1 MESLLLTEYG
11 VLFVIMC
18 VPGILP
24 VVGQNTSGTR
34 TSTFKCT
41 YEEEPTVFCTL
52 QPNSGWSIK
61 TTGEVDISGDH
72 TTNSTEGHVAVVESD
87 LDSVLTISPLR
98 IVDSAVVSVHYYM
111 HSNSIKPP
119 YPFLNVSVLCE
130 PSDPDLGKPETL
142 TSYEGSSW
150 RRWAEAR
157 LYVSPDSGCK
167 VFTVLIKGRRGD
179 GTLAIDDVQL
189 RADEP
194 APSRLLGS
202 SSTTVDDV
210 TSYTVEPF
218 VESPDGV
225 MVTSCFFNNSDDPF
239 CGWENPHHGNLV
251 WMRRRGQ
258 TPTTK
263 TGPMEARPDG
273 DGYYVHIEASTVMN
287 EDHDN
292 FTASLYTPE
301 ITQTDAKYMCAKF
314 YYHMYGKDIGTFSVF
329 IQYGMDTLTRRLLYE
344 LGEKDQHWYR
354 ASVTFAATFQPFRL
368 LFEATA
374 YPGRQFGD
382 IALDDVVIMTGRC
395 PKETEPTEAPTSGG
409 AQNHFLQ
416 PTRTETIIIAAIL
429 GGIVVVLLVAV
440 IALGAPLLIKSF
452 KRSRCYRRRRGGR
465 QQGNTP
471 MARTQS
477 QSPFS
482 RDELWGTYFSRRFRN
497 RPPSYRTYQRQV
509 AAEQQLR
516 RINAATLAPPTEGEP
531 PPAYDDVFNS
541 AYNQLDD
548 PPEAEVMT
556 TLEPV
561 PEEGITPDTPAENEG
576 EENQNPDESL
586 DKLEERLQKKPK
598 RRRAVDKDTFTVDIE
613 ATSEVEEDDDD
624 NDSTVQSNLEDTEN
638 TQVDVENEDTE
649 SGQVNQTEVQ
659 IQTEPVTN
667 NEESR
672 NTSDNSCQS
681 SDDVR
686 IVIRLP
692 SVRPPPADDSDGG
705 ITNAAFEGDNEGET
719 EYEEIRVSDREEDRS
734 C

>member
-72 TTNSTEGHVAVVESD
+72 TTNSTEGHVAVIESD

-130 PSDPDLGKPETL
+130 PSDPEVGKPETL

-194 APSRLLGS
+194 TPSRLLGS

-548 PPEAEVMT
+548 PP
-556 TLEPV
+556 
-561 PEEGITPDTPAENEG
+561 G
-576 EENQNPDESL
+576 
-586 DKLEERLQKKPK
+586 
-598 RRRAVDKDTFTVDIE
+598 
-613 ATSEVEEDDDD
+613 
-624 NDSTVQSNLEDTEN
+624 
-638 TQVDVENEDTE
+638 
-649 SGQVNQTEVQ
+649 SGK
-659 IQTEPVTN
+659 
-667 NEESR
+667 
-672 NTSDNSCQS
+672 
-681 SDDVR
+681 
-686 IVIRLP
+686 
-692 SVRPPPADDSDGG
+692 
-705 ITNAAFEGDNEGET
+705 
-719 EYEEIRVSDREEDRS
+719 
-734 C
+734 

>member
-1 MESLLLTEYG
+1 MR
-11 VLFVIMC
+11 I
-18 VPGILP
+18 
-24 VVGQNTSGTR
+24 TS
-34 TSTFKCT
+34 
-41 YEEEPTVFCTL
+41 EDAIP
-52 QPNSGWSIK
+52 
-61 TTGEVDISGDH
+61 DIV
-72 TTNSTEGHVAVVESD
+72 TEGHVAVVESD
-87 LDSVLTISPLR
+87 LDSVLRIYPLR
-98 IVDSAVVSVHYYM
+98 IVDNAVVSVHYYM

-119 YPFLNVSVLCE
+119 YPFLNVSVLCDPE
-130 PSDPDLGKPETL
+130 PPDGKPETL

-157 LYVSPDSGCK
+157 LYLSPDSGCK

-179 GTLAIDDVQL
+179 GTLAIDDVEL
-189 RADEP
+189 RTDDP
-194 APSRLLGS
+194 APSRLLATS
-202 SSTTVDDV
+202 SATGDV
-210 TSYTVEPF
+210 TSYTVEPLTEPRNGNI
-218 VESPDGV
+218 VA
-225 MVTSCFFNNSDDPF
+225 SCFFNNSDHPF

-251 WMRRRGQ
+251 WTPRKGQ
-258 TPTTK
+258 TPTPN

-273 DGYYVHIEASTVMN
+273 DLYYVHIEATTVMN
-287 EDHDN
+287 EEHDN

-301 ITQTDAKYMCAKF
+301 ITTQSNAAYMCAKF
-314 YYHMYGKDIGTFSVF
+314 YYHMYGKDIGTFSVY

-374 YPGRQFGD
+374 YPGRQLGD

-556 TLEPV
+556 STLEPV
-561 PEEGITPDTPAENEG
+561 PEEGITPDNPVENEG
-576 EENQNPDESL
+576 EENNQNSDETL

-613 ATSEVEEDDDD
+613 ATNDEEEIEEDDQ
-624 NDSTVQSNLEDTEN
+624 NDSSVQSNTEDTED
-638 TQVDVENEDTE
+638 TLADVENEDTE
-649 SGQVNQTEVQ
+649 SQVNQTEVQ
-659 IQTEPVTN
+659 IQTEPVI
-667 NEESR
+667 EESR
-672 NTSDNSCQS
+672 NTSGENCQS
-681 SDDVR
+681 PDDVR

-692 SVRPPPADDSDGG
+692 TIHPQPADDSDGG
-705 ITNAAFEGDNEGET
+705 ITNAAFEGDNEEEPT
-719 EYEEIRVSDREEDRS
+719 YEEIQVPEEARS